1 MAQITIQNG
10 SIATSGSLNV
20 TAFTGSLT
28 LATSQSAVINAFT
41 SSNLQINGTSVL
53 FLTGSNVGINNTTP
67 QYALD
72 VTGTIH
78 ASQIISASAVT
89 ASLYG
94 TSSWATN
101 SLSSSNAINS
111 ISSSY
116 LSGGNI
122 IASSISSSGNLF
134 VQGNTTLAGNFT
146 VLGTSSVINVSSSV
160 IIGGNK
166 VYVNAYS
173 PFTRYAGLSAY
184 DSGSASGYSS
194 SIYWDSLNNYWLFQG
209 TGDSYGSILSSSVLI
224 GGPIS
229 QLGSEGLLTTNFIPK
244 AQSGSN
250 IANSL
255 LSDSGTQLLYTGTS
269 GISSSII
276 SATGFTGSLFGTSSW
291 AINAV
296 SASYSVSSSY
306 ASLSLASL
314 SASYA
319 STASY
324 VLFSYSSSYLSGSNI
339 IVTSITAS
347 NISSSGAIIASAF
360 TGAFSGSI
368 GNAQTASYLAVGTYT
383 ITSSWANN
391 ALTASYV
398 AASNVIGT
406 VTSSSYSSTASYYGG
421 NILNSQLPTQ
431 INVTGVSASFT
442 GSLLGNVTG
451 TSSLATNAVSSSTT
465 ITSAN
470 GIFYFDIST
479 GSGFQ
484 PTYNSV
490 GLTYN
495 PSTNTLSGSAL
506 ILTASVYGTSSWSTN
521 SISSSY
527 LSGANIIVTSITASN
542 ISSSGA
548 IIASAFTGAFSGSI
562 GNAQTASYL
571 NGFANIVQN
580 VATGSLV
587 SYPFN
592 LSGTTTTSSNIFG
605 NINVLVST
613 GSAYGLVINAS
624 GSTNSYAISASGGI
638 SAFGVI
644 SGSNAKFSGSATAAT
659 IFGVTNISGAA
670 ITGGAVLSSGDIT
683 STNGNFFLATNQ
695 AVGKG
700 YIINNTAF
708 AAFSS
713 NVIGYQAGQGL
724 TGAGTSNSNV
734 FGQNAAS
741 GAGVITNANI
751 FGQNAAAQ
759 ATGGNPG
766 VTFTGSN
773 IFGFNALG
781 NSQAVN
787 YNYSANTNAFGYQ
800 AGYITANGNGVSHY
814 SNFFGYQA
822 GAGANGA
829 CNSIFIGYQ
838 TGLNDTVVNNNSIAS
853 AGSSS
858 IAIGDYSAPK
868 GFTNSIT
875 IGRATGNS
883 AAAQANIGNVF
894 WINGIQSTGTTPIS
908 TAITNAKVGIG
919 TNNPNSTLQII
930 GNVSASNYTASSV
943 GVGFLGTSSWANN
956 SLSSSYSLTAS
967 YAASS
972 ANAFLQGG
980 NSFAQSGSLGTNDGN
995 ILVIKTNNTTR
1006 LVVDTTSNLTS
1017 SVNFIPSAD
1026 NTYNLGSSTSRFTG
1040 IYAAQSTIGA
1050 LFETGLTTTGI
1061 GSLDTGTVLTWR
1073 GGKLIPSD
1081 FAFDEMVMGVTQKG
1095 HDEPVVFG
1103 AEPVLVTGTV
1113 NEGDY
1118 IVTSDKVGHGMG
1130 VPRGSMVPID
1140 LFAKVI
1146 AQAIEGGDGDSY
1158 IIKAMIRKM

>member
-53 FLTGSNVGINNTTP
+53 FLTGSNVGINNITP

-209 TGDSYGSILSSSVLI
+209 AGDSYGSILSSSVLI

-291 AINAV
+291 
-296 SASYSVSSSY
+296 
-306 ASLSLASL
+306 
-314 SASYA
+314 
-319 STASY
+319 
-324 VLFSYSSSYLSGSNI
+324 
-339 IVTSITAS
+339 
-347 NISSSGAIIASAF
+347 
-360 TGAFSGSI
+360 
-368 GNAQTASYLAVGTYT
+368 
-383 ITSSWANN
+383 
-391 ALTASYV
+391 
-398 AASNVIGT
+398 
-406 VTSSSYSSTASYYGG
+406 
-421 NILNSQLPTQ
+421 
-431 INVTGVSASFT
+431 
-442 GSLLGNVTG
+442 
-451 TSSLATNAVSSSTT
+451 
-465 ITSAN
+465 
-470 GIFYFDIST
+470 
-479 GSGFQ
+479 
-484 PTYNSV
+484 
-490 GLTYN
+490 
-495 PSTNTLSGSAL
+495 
-506 ILTASVYGTSSWSTN
+506 STN

-527 LSGANIIVTSITASN
+527 LSGANIIVTSITASS

-548 IIASAFTGAFSGSI
+548 IVASAFTGAFSGSI

-683 STNGNFFLATNQ
+683 STNGNFFLATSQ

-708 AAFSS
+708 AAFGS

-741 GAGVITNANI
+741 GAGIITNANI

-781 NSQAVN
+781 NTQAVN

-883 AAAQANIGNVF
+883 AVAQANIGNVF
-894 WINGIQSTGTTPIS
+894 WINGIQSTGTTTIS

-943 GVGFLGTSSWANN
+943 GVGFLGT
-956 SLSSSYSLTAS
+956 SSYSLTAS

-1146 AQAIEGGDGDSY
+1146 AQAIEGGNGDSY